1 MPICTENN
9 EFRNKIREKIFCSA
23 WYGIL
28 ESILIIGPKGSKS
41 IFHLKLKAIDQNS
54 HQVRSIRQ
62 SHSRCYWLCMCTKRK
77 TMSELKSSATH
88 YLGLGQAEPKTRKA
102 KNPRFGM
109 MGQPD
114 LNPFIFWATGQI
126 IIGKVKVIRTF
137 CQWNEKVFKTWHLT
151 FFHRIRKTQD
161 FWAGQI
167 FGPKNQDGPR
177 AK

>member
-102 KNPRFGM
+102 KNPRFL
-109 MGQPD
+109 GQPNS
-114 LNPFIFWATGQI
+114 L
-126 IIGKVKVIRTF
+126 
-137 CQWNEKVFKTWHLT
+137 WNDGTAWPESLYILGHKPNN
-151 FFHRIRKTQD
+151 HRKSK
-161 FWAGQI
+161 GH
-167 FGPKNQDGPR
+167 
-177 AK
+177 

>member
-1 MPICTENN
+1 MSFVIKLE
-9 EFRNKIREKIFCSA
+9 KKIFCSA

-88 YLGLGQAEPKTRKA
+88 YLGLGQAEHKTRKA
-102 KNPRFGM
+102 KNLRFL
-109 MGQPD
+109 GQPNSL
-114 LNPFIFWATGQI
+114 LN
-126 IIGKVKVIRTF
+126 
-137 CQWNEKVFKTWHLT
+137 
-151 FFHRIRKTQD
+151 
-161 FWAGQI
+161 
-167 FGPKNQDGPR
+167 DGTAWPESLYILGHKHTR
-177 AK
+177 FSGNFSVSKIV

>member
-88 YLGLGQAEPKTRKA
+88 YLGLGQTEPKTRIRDFWA
-102 KNPRFGM
+102 SPIAFGI

-137 CQWNEKVFKTWHLT
+137 CQWNEKVIK
-151 FFHRIRKTQD
+151 I
-161 FWAGQI
+161 
-167 FGPKNQDGPR
+167 
-177 AK
+177 

>member
-102 KNPRFGM
+102 KNPRFL
-109 MGQPD
+109 GQPNS
-114 LNPFIFWATGQI
+114 L
-126 IIGKVKVIRTF
+126 
-137 CQWNEKVFKTWHLT
+137 WNDGTAWPESLYILGHRPNNGPYLLT
-151 FFHRIRKTQD
+151 SDNVLQ
-161 FWAGQI
+161 
-167 FGPKNQDGPR
+167 NQTSDTH
-177 AK
+177 

>member
-102 KNPRFGM
+102 KNPRFL
-109 MGQPD
+109 GQP
-114 LNPFIFWATGQI
+114 N
-126 IIGKVKVIRTF
+126 RTF
-137 CQWNEKVFKTWHLT
+137 CQWNEKVIKIWHLI
-151 FFHRIRKTQD
+151 FHRIRKTQD

-167 FGPKNQDGPR
+167 FGPKNQDSPR

>member
-88 YLGLGQAEPKTRKA
+88 YLGLGQAEPKTPKA
-102 KNPRFGM
+102 KNPRFL
-109 MGQPD
+109 GQPNS
-114 LNPFIFWATGQI
+114 L
-126 IIGKVKVIRTF
+126 
-137 CQWNEKVFKTWHLT
+137 WNDGTAWPESLYILGHRPNNGPYLLT
-151 FFHRIRKTQD
+151 SDNVHQ
-161 FWAGQI
+161 
-167 FGPKNQDGPR
+167 NQTSDTY
-177 AK
+177 